1 MVVPI
6 VVHVGPAFAVA
17 LAVSGPAL
25 LKFAVRMTL

>member
-1 MVVPI
+1 
-6 VVHVGPAFAVA
+6 VHVGPAFAVA